1 MNLRGISATVVHV
14 LAAAC
19 CVFMLASCGSSP
31 TAPGGRVLVYVS
43 QDGAGPAPGKRIE
56 IVGTS
61 LSQTTDENGL
71 AVFSVRAGSYL
82 VRAYE
87 LGTPGPSRPYVEQS
101 VEVQSAR
108 ISRAQFNDCR
118 YCR

>member
-1 MNLRGISATVVHV
+1 MSLRGLGTVVV
-14 LAAAC
+14 RKLAAAC
-19 CVFMLASCGSSP
+19 CVLMLLSCGSSP

-43 QDGAGPAPGKRIE
+43 QDGSGPAPGKRIE

-71 AVFSVRAGSYL
+71 ALFIVRAGSYV

-87 LGTPGPSRPYVEQS
+87 IWTPDPSHPYVEQS

-108 ISRAQFNDCR
+108 ISRAEFNDCR
-118 YCR
+118 ICR